1 MIPLGDIED
10 ALVRVKDMIFPANFY
25 FLDMENESSSHRS
38 TLILSRPFLM
48 TTKTKIDVHVRT
60 LSMEFSDDVMHFN
73 IF

>member
-10 ALVRVKDMIFPANFY
+10 VLVRVKDMIFPTNFY
-25 FLDMENESSSHRS
+25 FLDMENESSNHGS